1 MSLPI
6 FNVVIHYERDVVL
19 VRQRARHLAAL
30 LKFDPQEQTNI
41 ATAVSEMARN
51 VYQYASR
58 GKVEFFVEGRTAPQ
72 IFVMAVSDEGP
83 GIADVSL
90 ILSGSYRSQTGMGL
104 GIVGARRLMDRFQ
117 IDSEPG
123 KGTTVTMR
131 KIFRKAAPVVAPASI
146 KHIVDELVRQ
156 RPDDPFQEIQH
167 QNQELLRAL
176 DELRR
181 RQDELTHV
189 NRELEDT
196 NRGVV
201 ALYAELDEK
210 ADHLR
215 RADEL
220 KSRFLSNMSHEFRTP
235 LHSILGLSRLLLDRT
250 DGDLTAEQDKQARFI
265 QKAAGDLLELV
276 NDLLD
281 LAKIE
286 AGKTVVR
293 PVSFKVAQLFSA
305 LRGMLRPLL
314 VNESVHLVFDEPSDL
329 PEMYSD
335 EGKTSQILRN
345 FISNALK
352 FTERGE
358 IRVGASVNSNR
369 DRITFSVADTGI
381 GIPAEDQECIFKEFS
396 QLENPIQERVKGTG
410 LGLPLTRKLAEILG
424 GSVSVESRVGSGSIF
439 SVTLPVV
446 YAAAGQPVER
456 DQPAPQFDL
465 SLVPV
470 LLVEDDTSD
479 RLLYEK
485 YLKGSPFQVLAAK
498 SLTEARRL
506 MSMIRPKVIILDIML
521 HGEDSWNF
529 LVEVKKDEATK
540 DIPVLVVTSIE
551 DQQKGLSLGADAYQV
566 KPVDRRWLLDQLSRW
581 TQQPPKRL
589 LLVDDE
595 DMSRYVLKGL
605 LDGCGFR
612 ILETADPREALRLA
626 GDESPHVILLD
637 LVMPAMTG
645 FEVLE
650 QLKSEPRTASIP
662 VVITTSKTLNEDER
676 HRLAKAAAILSKAD
690 LTPQRIVA
698 IIEQTLADVS
708 MATGTLS

>member
-1 MSLPI
+1 
-6 FNVVIHYERDVVL
+6 
-19 VRQRARHLAAL
+19 
-30 LKFDPQEQTNI
+30 
-41 ATAVSEMARN
+41 
-51 VYQYASR
+51 
-58 GKVEFFVEGRTAPQ
+58 
-72 IFVMAVSDEGP
+72 
-83 GIADVSL
+83 
-90 ILSGSYRSQTGMGL
+90 MGL

-117 IDSEPG
+117 IESEAG

-131 KIFRKAAPVVAPASI
+131 KIFRKSAPVVAAASI
-146 KHIVDELVRQ
+146 KQIVDELVRQ

-250 DGDLTAEQDKQARFI
+250 DGDLTTEQDKQTRFI

-335 EGKTSQILRN
+335 ERKTSQILRN

-369 DRITFSVADTGI
+369 DQITFSVADTGI
-381 GIPAEDQECIFKEFS
+381 GIPAEDQERIFKEFS

-424 GSVSVESRVGSGSIF
+424 GRVSVESRIGSGSTF

-446 YAAAGQPVER
+446 YAAADQPVER
-456 DQPAPQFDL
+456 DQPPPQFDL

-485 YLKGSPFQVLAAK
+485 YLKGSPFQVLAAR

-506 MSMIRPKVIILDIML
+506 MSMVRPKVIILDIML

-637 LVMPAMTG
+637 LVMPGMTG

-662 VVITTSKTLNEDER
+662 VVITTSKTLNEGER